1 MCEASSET
9 MVLED
14 WFPKVLPALVSKKEE
29 MHFMGYESVTEE
41 EIWKCILSRTKKT
54 KDEEWMIHQVVN
66 KILTL
71 STNDFMN
78 WLTIQAVTDD
88 NWYELDTLKEN

>member
-41 EIWKCILSRTKKT
+41 EIWKCILSRAKKT

-78 WLTIQAVTDD
+78 WLTVQAVTDD